1 MDEIANA
8 PLPIEFGSF
17 KVLRSRKLVVAGRT
31 IGLGSRAFDIIT
43 ALIEARGTLISK
55 EELIRRAW
63 PRTIVDESNL
73 HTQIAALRKAL
84 GKNRDAIKNDSGR
97 GYRLVDIGAVKAE
110 KIQESPVQDLSQ
122 LATSL
127 PALVSTLT
135 GRDFELSKLRR
146 APGVMEWCRRYHRM
160 ARSASVFDNHKTGLR
175 HDVCFATE
183 GKY

>member
-84 GKNRDAIKNDSGR
+84 GKNRDAIKNNSGR

-110 KIQESPVQDLSQ
+110 KIQRIPGSRFEPARNKSLGTCLHADWPRFRAFKAQASARRHGVVPEIPPNGPVCVRL
-122 LATSL
+122 
-127 PALVSTLT
+127 
-135 GRDFELSKLRR
+135 
-146 APGVMEWCRRYHRM
+146 
-160 ARSASVFDNHKTGLR
+160 
-175 HDVCFATE
+175 
-183 GKY
+183 